1 MSSLSYSPV
10 KEEEVCW
17 TEKEALGMNIVMKE
31 EEDVSVK
38 GEEEAFRMKEE
49 EEEAISVTLKEED
62 DVTVKEERE
71 HFRVKDEE
79 GIETVTVEEEKE
91 PFVVADGAILRK
103 EEEDVLGDE
112 EEGEKTEDLINTSE
126 YRLKSRAAN
135 CPYLINVSF

>member
-91 PFVVADGAILRK
+91 PFVVAEGAILRK

-112 EEGEKTEDLINTSE
+112 EEGEKTEDLINT
-126 YRLKSRAAN
+126 K
-135 CPYLINVSF
+135 